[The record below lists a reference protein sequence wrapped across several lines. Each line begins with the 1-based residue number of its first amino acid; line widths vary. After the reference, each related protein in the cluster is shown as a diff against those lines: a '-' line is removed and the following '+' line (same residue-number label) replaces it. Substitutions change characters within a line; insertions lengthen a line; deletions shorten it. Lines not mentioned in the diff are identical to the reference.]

1 MAVRKGAL
9 VHASRWTRTPRG
21 RCQMI
26 IPSVVVQHDYALSNE
41 RVLVATT
48 FPRKYACPVIEC
60 QVWDTIGFTHEC
72 EQPTRK

>member
-9 VHASRWTRTPRG
+9 VHASRWTRTPRV
-21 RCQMI
+21 RCQMTI
-26 IPSVVVQHDYALSNE
+26 LGVVVQHDYTLSNE
-41 RVLVATT
+41 RVLVATV

-60 QVWDTIGFTHEC
+60 QFCDTIGFTHEY